1 MFSTD
6 REGEDEQ
13 ECMLGVLE
21 MGIVGTDEEE
31 KCVLASSLT
40 ALLHPGHKASQRY
53 LWSQLGHGGRR
64 RSDRH

>member
-6 REGEDEQ
+6 SREWRRVNKHNA
-13 ECMLGVLE
+13 CWVFWKW
-21 MGIVGTDEEE
+21 EELAQIE
-31 KCVLASSLT
+31 RKVASSLT